1 MPDDDDE
8 RDHRRSAAPTYADPD
23 SDLDSDLHSIKSP
36 SHPPLPSLTTIT
48 SGSPVRATTQTS
60 PRGLQSPLGLG
71 SPPQG
76 SSCNLEE
83 RQLTSH
89 PQTPPN
95 HPQSGRNRYALH
107 QHGSRSPSP
116 SPSSHHLPPPAA
128 STLYHLVGGLGLGP
142 SSPLSPFR
150 RQFSAP
156 LQAVRSS
163 SRAPSFASIAGSHPG
178 YSYGSGSGNSFFT
191 HVNDSRGTVHHL
203 AVKDDHNDNTLSFH
217 ADDELSD
224 DDQHN
229 EYQRVRADTAAAAAA
244 AAANKAEDDKL
255 TQDSKDVLVG
265 RLTDLIHHLQEA
277 KEPTVTNHG
286 VLSDVSI
293 SELHA
298 KVDEMEAVLTG
309 KGTGTGVRGMGSGD
323 GPASSAGVTGGLRVT
338 KRSVGPSAR
347 RSKRSQAS
355 SPRSEEGEGESESGG
370 ERDKEEEE
378 EEEEEEEQL
387 HSPLKDIRAFESSAA
402 AAATA
407 PGWLA
412 KGFSGSEPSP
422 PESRAHS
429 PSPSSKAHLKLAEA
443 AEIIPSV
450 GAGIA
455 SVSVAAVEVEA
466 KKRRGAETER
476 IAAESEKLAA
486 QLEAVLKSLETRRE
500 ESNHVHALLVERAEA
515 AASRILELEKEVLDL
530 EDEISYQE
538 SELKHLRL
546 ELRAIET
553 LVNEFLPPVEAADP
567 ELVRSIENWKAD
579 WKRLRDQM
587 LSKSRRKSKSESKS
601 EINHHHRQH
610 ETGPEGQDKRPRDEK
625 KKKDTK
631 HEHKHEHELHKEKQE
646 VKAYETHEL
655 SVVEEV
661 TEESL
666 RQGHHY
672 HHYQQ
677 QYQPESNGRAVLGSG
692 VDGLEEEEEEE
703 EEEEGST
710 GESVMNSPHSPP
722 AHDAARV
729 SRTGV

>member
-1 MPDDDDE
+1 MPDDDE
-8 RDHRRSAAPTYADPD
+8 
-23 SDLDSDLHSIKSP
+23 
-36 SHPPLPSLTTIT
+36 
-48 SGSPVRATTQTS
+48 Q
-60 PRGLQSPLGLG
+60 
-71 SPPQG
+71 
-76 SSCNLEE
+76 
-83 RQLTSH
+83 
-89 PQTPPN
+89 N
-95 HPQSGRNRYALH
+95 H
-107 QHGSRSPSP
+107 
-116 SPSSHHLPPPAA
+116 
-128 STLYHLVGGLGLGP
+128 
-142 SSPLSPFR
+142 R

-163 SRAPSFASIAGSHPG
+163 SRAPSFASIAGSYP
-178 YSYGSGSGNSFFT
+178 GSGNSFFT

-203 AVKDDHNDNTLSFH
+203 AVKDDDNDNTLSFH

-224 DDQHN
+224 DDDQHN
-229 EYQRVRADTAAAAAA
+229 QYQRVRADTAAA

-255 TQDSKDVLVG
+255 TQDSKDVLVE

-298 KVDEMEAVLTG
+298 KVNEMEAVLTG
-309 KGTGTGVRGMGSGD
+309 KGTGTRLRGIDSGD
-323 GPASSAGVTGGLRVT
+323 GPAGAAGVTGGLRVM
-338 KRSVGPSAR
+338 KRPVGPSAR
-347 RSKRSQAS
+347 RSRRSQAP
-355 SPRSEEGEGESESGG
+355 SPRPEESGGESESGG
-370 ERDKEEEE
+370 EEDEA
-378 EEEEEEEQL
+378 
-387 HSPLKDIRAFESSAA
+387 HSPLNDMPAFESSEAA
-402 AAATA
+402 AAAAA
-407 PGWLA
+407 PGWIA
-412 KGFSGSEPSP
+412 KNFSGSEPSP

-443 AEIIPSV
+443 AEITPSV

-466 KKRRGAETER
+466 QKRRGAETER

-587 LSKSRRKSKSESKS
+587 LSKSRRTSKSKS

-610 ETGPEGQDKRPRDEK
+610 ETDPEGQDKRPRDEK

-631 HEHKHEHELHKEKQE
+631 HEHEHELHKEKEE

-672 HHYQQ
+672 HYHPHHHHHQQ
-677 QYQPESNGRAVLGSG
+677 QRQPETNGRAVLGSG
-692 VDGLEEEEEEE
+692 VDGLEEEE
-703 EEEEGST
+703 GST
-710 GESVMNSPHSPP
+710 GESVMNSHGPP
-722 AHDAARV
+722 AHAARV
-729 SRTGV
+729 SRTGA

>member
-1 MPDDDDE
+1 MPDDDE
-8 RDHRRSAAPTYADPD
+8 QNHRRSAAPNYADPD

-36 SHPPLPSLTTIT
+36 SHPPLPSLTTTT

-60 PRGLQSPLGLG
+60 PRGLQSPLGFG

-76 SSCNLEE
+76 SSSNLEE
-83 RQLTSH
+83 RQLISH

-178 YSYGSGSGNSFFT
+178 SGYGYGSGSGNSFFT

-203 AVKDDHNDNTLSFH
+203 AVKDDDNDNTLSFH

-224 DDQHN
+224 DDDQHKQ
-229 EYQRVRADTAAAAAA
+229 YPRVRADT

-255 TQDSKDVLVG
+255 TQDSKDVLVE

-277 KEPTVTNHG
+277 KEPTVTSHG

-298 KVDEMEAVLTG
+298 KVDEMEAVLNG
-309 KGTGTGVRGMGSGD
+309 KGTGTGLRGIDSGD
-323 GPASSAGVTGGLRVT
+323 GPAGAAGVTGGLRVT
-338 KRSVGPSAR
+338 KRPVRPSAR
-347 RSKRSQAS
+347 RSRRSQAS
-355 SPRSEEGEGESESGG
+355 SPRPEENGGESESGG
-370 ERDKEEEE
+370 EGDKEEG
-378 EEEEEEEQL
+378 EEQL

-402 AAATA
+402 AAAATA

-412 KGFSGSEPSP
+412 KNFSGSEPSP

-429 PSPSSKAHLKLAEA
+429 PSPSSKVHLKLAEA
-443 AEIIPSV
+443 AEITPSV
-450 GAGIA
+450 GAGTA

-466 KKRRGAETER
+466 VKRRGAETER

-530 EDEISYQE
+530 LQMQNREDEVSYQE

-587 LSKSRRKSKSESKS
+587 LSKSRRTSKSKS
-601 EINHHHRQH
+601 EINHHLRQH
-610 ETGPEGQDKRPRDEK
+610 ETDPEGQNERPRDE

-631 HEHKHEHELHKEKQE
+631 HEHEHELHKEKEE

-672 HHYQQ
+672 HYHPHHHHHQQ
-677 QYQPESNGRAVLGSG
+677 QQQQQQQQQPESNGRAVLGSG
-692 VDGLEEEEEEE
+692 VDGLEEE
-703 EEEEGST
+703 GST
-710 GESVMNSPHSPP
+710 GESVMNSHGPP
-722 AHDAARV
+722 AHAARV
-729 SRTGV
+729 SRTGA

>member
-1 MPDDDDE
+1 MPDDDDDE

-48 SGSPVRATTQTS
+48 SGSP
-60 PRGLQSPLGLG
+60 
-71 SPPQG
+71 
-76 SSCNLEE
+76 
-83 RQLTSH
+83 
-89 PQTPPN
+89 TPPN

-116 SPSSHHLPPPAA
+116 SPLPSSHHLPPPAA

-178 YSYGSGSGNSFFT
+178 YGFGSGYGSGSGNSFFT

-203 AVKDDHNDNTLSFH
+203 AVKDDDNDNTLSFH

-224 DDQHN
+224 DDQPN
-229 EYQRVRADTAAAAAA
+229 QYPRARADTAAAV
-244 AAANKAEDDKL
+244 ANKVEDDHL
-255 TQDSKDVLVG
+255 TQDSKDVLVE

-277 KEPTVTNHG
+277 KEPMVTNHG

-309 KGTGTGVRGMGSGD
+309 KGTGTGVGGMGSGD
-323 GPASSAGVTGGLRVT
+323 GPAGAVGVTGGLRVM
-338 KRSVGPSAR
+338 KRPVGPSAR

-355 SPRSEEGEGESESGG
+355 SPRLEESEGESESGG
-370 ERDKEEEE
+370 EGDKEE

-387 HSPLKDIRAFESSAA
+387 HSPLEDIRAFESSAA

-412 KGFSGSEPSP
+412 KSFSGSEPSP
-422 PESRAHS
+422 PESRAH
-429 PSPSSKAHLKLAEA
+429 PPLPSSKVYLKLAEA
-443 AEIIPSV
+443 AEITPSA
-450 GAGIA
+450 GAG
-455 SVSVAAVEVEA
+455 VAAVEVEA
-466 KKRRGAETER
+466 KKQRGAETER

-587 LSKSRRKSKSESKS
+587 LSKSRRKSESESKS

-610 ETGPEGQDKRPRDEK
+610 ETDPEGQDKRPRDEK
-625 KKKDTK
+625 KEKKKKKDTK
-631 HEHKHEHELHKEKQE
+631 HEHEHEHEHELHKEKEE

-672 HHYQQ
+672 HYHPHHLHHLQQ
-677 QYQPESNGRAVLGSG
+677 QQQQQQPESNGRAVLGSG
-692 VDGLEEEEEEE
+692 VDGLEEEE
-703 EEEEGST
+703 GST
-710 GESVMNSPHSPP
+710 GGSIMSSHDPP

-729 SRTGV
+729 SRTGA

>member
-1 MPDDDDE
+1 MPDDE
-8 RDHRRSAAPTYADPD
+8 QDHRRSAAPTYADPD

-36 SHPPLPSLTTIT
+36 SHPPLPSLTTTT

-60 PRGLQSPLGLG
+60 PRGLQSPPLGFG

-76 SSCNLEE
+76 SSSNLEE
-83 RQLTSH
+83 RQLISH

-95 HPQSGRNRYALH
+95 HPQSERNRYALH

-116 SPSSHHLPPPAA
+116 SPSPPPSSHHLPPPAA

-178 YSYGSGSGNSFFT
+178 SSSGYGYRSGSGNSFFT

-203 AVKDDHNDNTLSFH
+203 AVKDDDNDNTLSFH

-224 DDQHN
+224 DDNQPN
-229 EYQRVRADTAAAAAA
+229 QYPRVRADT

-255 TQDSKDVLVG
+255 TQDSKDVLVE

-277 KEPTVTNHG
+277 KEPTITNHG
-286 VLSDVSI
+286 DLSDVSI

-309 KGTGTGVRGMGSGD
+309 KGTGTGLGGMDSGD
-323 GPASSAGVTGGLRVT
+323 GPAGAAGVTGGLRVM
-338 KRSVGPSAR
+338 KRPVGPSAR
-347 RSKRSQAS
+347 RSRRSQAS
-355 SPRSEEGEGESESGG
+355 SPRPEQGGRESESYG
-370 ERDKEEEE
+370 EEDEA
-378 EEEEEEEQL
+378 
-387 HSPLKDIRAFESSAA
+387 HSPLNDIRVFESSEAA
-402 AAATA
+402 AAAA
-407 PGWLA
+407 PGWIA
-412 KGFSGSEPSP
+412 KSFSGSEPSP

-429 PSPSSKAHLKLAEA
+429 PSPSSKVNLKLAEA
-443 AEIIPSV
+443 AKITPSV

-466 KKRRGAETER
+466 QKRRGAETEC

-579 WKRLRDQM
+579 WRRLRDQM
-587 LSKSRRKSKSESKS
+587 LSKSRRPESKSKS
-601 EINHHHRQH
+601 EINHHHHHHHHHHRQH
-610 ETGPEGQDKRPRDEK
+610 ETDPEGQDTKRPRDEK
-625 KKKDTK
+625 KDTK
-631 HEHKHEHELHKEKQE
+631 LHKEKEE
-646 VKAYETHEL
+646 VKKAYETHETHEL

-666 RQGHHY
+666 RQGHYY
-672 HHYQQ
+672 HHHHHHHQQ
-677 QYQPESNGRAVLGSG
+677 QQQQPETNGRPVTGSG
-692 VDGLEEEEEEE
+692 VDGLEEDEESSA
-703 EEEEGST
+703 GA
-710 GESVMNSPHSPP
+710 SVMNSPHGPPP

-729 SRTGV
+729 SRTGA